1 MKIED
6 DVVGSVVNRLRRA
19 EGQLGGVIR
28 MLQEGR
34 DCTDVVTQLAAVSRA
49 LDKAGFAIIA
59 AGLEQC
65 ISAGEEG
72 KIDRARMEKL
82 FLSLA

>member
-28 MLQEGR
+28 LLQEGR
-34 DCTDVVTQLAAVSRA
+34 A
-49 LDKAGFAIIA
+49 
-59 AGLEQC
+59 
-65 ISAGEEG
+65 
-72 KIDRARMEKL
+72 
-82 FLSLA
+82 